1 MGVSRRIEQLLD
13 SGESAASRRGTGLNG
28 FVGAVEII
36 PCERLDVGAQ
46 NQVCVALPYFELVLL
61 SGADGA
67 ADYLK
72 YVGWSA
78 ALPIFDANRNGDD
91 MVGAKIARGACGNLR
106 DQASIGE
113 AARTDFNG
121 FEQAWESAART
132 DGFGEISV
140 SENDGFSVGQVRGDD
155 GHGNLQILEAL
166 RFEDLL
172 DKIA

>member
-1 MGVSRRIEQLLD
+1 MDVLRRIEQLLD
-13 SGESAASRRGTGLNG
+13 AGQSAASRCGTGLNG
-28 FVGAVEII
+28 FVGPVEII
-36 PCERLDVGAQ
+36 PCERLYVGAK

-67 ADYLK
+67 ADHLK

-91 MVGAKIARGACGNLR
+91 MLSAKIARGACGNLR
-106 DQASIGE
+106 DQAPIGE
-113 AARTDFNG
+113 AARADFNG
-121 FEQAWESAART
+121 FEQAWEST
-132 DGFGEISV
+132 TCTNGFGEISV
-140 SENDGFSVGQVRGDD
+140 SENDWFSVGQVRGDD

-172 DKIA
+172 YEVA